1 MLKFLGKLRFCLKSL
16 IFLNFKAVESESA
29 HHNIS
34 AADLHHKTAEAGHQD
49 AKSLENAFE
58 TESDASGM

>member
-1 MLKFLGKLRFCLKSL
+1 M
-16 IFLNFKAVESESA
+16 KAVESESA

-34 AADLHHKTAEAGHQD
+34 GADLHHKTAEAGHQA
-49 AKSLENAFE
+49 AKSLEDAFE